1 MESFSFLV
9 SMSKME
15 LVMTTNSIH
24 SAVRA
29 VRERQGEERGLE
41 RVSKEIDRWRSI
53 ALWLFLATVAMSTE
67 RRYNA
72 DGWLDDLRPFKR
84 CHIRMR

>member
-1 MESFSFLV
+1 
-9 SMSKME
+9 ME
-15 LVMTTNSIH
+15 LVISTNSIY
-24 SAVRA
+24 SAVQA
-29 VRERQGEERGLE
+29 VEDGQGDGKELE
-41 RVSKEIDRWRSI
+41 RVSKENDRWRI
-53 ALWLFLATVAMSTE
+53 TALWPVLATVVVSTE